1 MTEPELE
8 ALRREIDEL
17 DQILTG
23 ALEKR
28 MDAVKQVAAY
38 KEARS

>member
-23 ALEKR
+23 ALEKGWTR
-28 MDAVKQVAAY
+28 
-38 KEARS
+38 